1 MRNIIKLALAGLL
14 SVSTFAVAAESSPEA
29 LRIGYQKGSIGM
41 VLAKSHQLLEKRY
54 PQSKISWVEFP
65 AGPQMLEA
73 LNVGSIDL
81 GSTGDIP
88 PIFAQAAG
96 ADLVYVGVEP
106 PKPKAEVILV
116 AENSPIKTV
125 ADLKG
130 HKVAFQKGSS
140 SHNLLLRALR
150 QAGLK
155 FTDIQPTYLTPADAR
170 AAFQQGNVDAWAIW
184 DPYYSAALL
193 QGAVRV
199 LKDGTDLN
207 QTGSF
212 YLAAHS
218 TGRKTIMSLNMFW
231 FLPTHGDG
239 HYLGTEEGSRPVDHG
254 YLQQIAQ
261 AADRL
266 GYTGVLIPT
275 GRSCEDA
282 WLVAASMIPVTQ
294 RLKFLVALRPSVTSP
309 TVAARQAATLD
320 RLSNGRALFNLV
332 TGIDPQELA
341 GDGVFL
347 DHSERYEASAE
358 FTQVWRRLLLGET
371 VNFNGKH
378 IHVRGA
384 KLLFP
389 PIQQPYPPLYFGG
402 SSDVAQELAAEQVDL
417 YLTWGE
423 PPELVKE
430 KIEQV
435 RAKAAAH
442 GRKIRFGIRLHVIVR
457 ETNDEAWQAAE
468 RLISHLDDETIAKAQ
483 AAFARTDS
491 VGQQRMAALHNGK
504 RDNLEISP
512 NLWAGV
518 GLVRGGAGTALVGDG
533 PTVAARI
540 NEYAALGIDSF
551 VLSGYPHLEEAY
563 RVGELL
569 FPHLDVAIPEI
580 PQPQPLNPQ
589 GEAVANDFIPRKVA
603 QS

>member
-1 MRNIIKLALAGLL
+1 
-14 SVSTFAVAAESSPEA
+14 
-29 LRIGYQKGSIGM
+29 
-41 VLAKSHQLLEKRY
+41 
-54 PQSKISWVEFP
+54 
-65 AGPQMLEA
+65 
-73 LNVGSIDL
+73 
-81 GSTGDIP
+81 
-88 PIFAQAAG
+88 
-96 ADLVYVGVEP
+96 
-106 PKPKAEVILV
+106 
-116 AENSPIKTV
+116 
-125 ADLKG
+125 
-130 HKVAFQKGSS
+130 
-140 SHNLLLRALR
+140 
-150 QAGLK
+150 
-155 FTDIQPTYLTPADAR
+155 
-170 AAFQQGNVDAWAIW
+170 
-184 DPYYSAALL
+184 
-193 QGAVRV
+193 
-199 LKDGTDLN
+199 
-207 QTGSF
+207 
-212 YLAAHS
+212 
-218 TGRKTIMSLNMFW
+218 MSLNLFW

-239 HYLGTEEGSRPVDHG
+239 HYLGSNDAARPVDHA

-261 AADRL
+261 AADRI
-266 GYTGVLIPT
+266 GFTGVLIPT

-332 TGIDPQELA
+332 TGSDPEELA
-341 GDGVFL
+341 ADGVFL
-347 DHSERYEASAE
+347 NHQERYEASAE
-358 FTQVWRRLLLGET
+358 FTHIWRRLLEGET
-371 VNFNGKH
+371 VDHEGKH
-378 IHVRGA
+378 IQVKGA

-389 PIQQPYPPLYFGG
+389 PEQQPRPPLYFGG
-402 SSDVAQELAAEQVDL
+402 SSDVAQDLAAEQVDL

-423 PPELVKE
+423 PPHLVKE

-442 GRKIRFGIRLHVIVR
+442 GRTVRFGIRLHVIVR
-457 ETNDEAWQAAE
+457 ETNEEAWDAAN
-468 RLISHLDDETIAKAQ
+468 RLISQLDDETIAKAQ

-491 VGQQRMAALHNGK
+491 VGQHRMAALHGGK

-551 VLSGYPHLEEAY
+551 IFSGYPHLEEAY

-569 FPHLDVAIPEI
+569 FPHLDVTIPQI
-580 PQPQPLNPQ
+580 PQPRQIHEK
-589 GEAVANDFIPRKVA
+589 GEVVANDFIPRKVA

>member
-1 MRNIIKLALAGLL
+1 
-14 SVSTFAVAAESSPEA
+14 
-29 LRIGYQKGSIGM
+29 
-41 VLAKSHQLLEKRY
+41 
-54 PQSKISWVEFP
+54 
-65 AGPQMLEA
+65 
-73 LNVGSIDL
+73 
-81 GSTGDIP
+81 
-88 PIFAQAAG
+88 
-96 ADLVYVGVEP
+96 
-106 PKPKAEVILV
+106 
-116 AENSPIKTV
+116 
-125 ADLKG
+125 
-130 HKVAFQKGSS
+130 
-140 SHNLLLRALR
+140 
-150 QAGLK
+150 
-155 FTDIQPTYLTPADAR
+155 
-170 AAFQQGNVDAWAIW
+170 
-184 DPYYSAALL
+184 
-193 QGAVRV
+193 
-199 LKDGTDLN
+199 
-207 QTGSF
+207 
-212 YLAAHS
+212 
-218 TGRKTIMSLNMFW
+218 MSLNMFW

-332 TGIDPQELA
+332 
-341 GDGVFL
+341 
-347 DHSERYEASAE
+347 
-358 FTQVWRRLLLGET
+358 WRRLLLGET
-371 VNFNGKH
+371 VDFNGKH

-430 KIEQV
+430 KIEHV

-589 GEAVANDFIPRKVA
+589 GEAVANDFIPRNVA